1 MLLLVGPLVPF
12 WIAVGCSIDRAM
24 HTEET
29 TKLSEATC
37 SPFARVIGFFEA
49 RDRLKPGLDERG
61 QPLGIKGKSQKLALH
76 RLPST
81 KRANRLE
88 ESVYWVLSAAMLV
101 YLLLEIISR

>member
-1 MLLLVGPLVPF
+1 
-12 WIAVGCSIDRAM
+12 M

-29 TKLSEATC
+29 TKLLEATC
-37 SPFARVIGFFEA
+37 SPSACVIDFFAA
-49 RDRLKPGLDERG
+49 RDCLKPALDERG

-81 KRANRLE
+81 KRADRLE